1 MKFGE
6 LHKNGGEMRGA
17 RTNVQVYGCGA
28 VFSAL
33 PMTYVSGLFFSCKS
47 VSPIVSF
54 IKEISGWFPV
64 IREDCS
70 KSWKT
75 DLIF

>member
-47 VSPIVSF
+47 VLPVVLLIQN
-54 IKEISGWFPV
+54 WFPEMS
-64 IREDCS
+64 EDGS

-75 DLIF
+75 YLIF